1 MCHFG
6 SVYCRF
12 LFVGSPLFRRNVV
25 IFPSC
30 YLSFFDS
37 CPWIDCGPLPGC
49 PGAGRLP
56 VCLCARDLA
65 MCPCARVPG
74 CLCARG
80 LLVPVCPCAR
90 VPVCPCARV
99 PVCPCA
105 RVPVPVD
112 SSCARVPVDRP
123 RARVSVCPQGREE
136 TYLESCVCER
146 WWVTKWCVKDGVA
159 KDGG

>member
-6 SVYCRF
+6 SVYRRF
-12 LFVGSPLFRRNVV
+12 LYVGSPLFRRNVV

-65 MCPCARVPG
+65 
-74 CLCARG
+74 
-80 LLVPVCPCAR
+80 VCPCAR
-90 VPVCPCARV
+90 VPVIWLCVRV
-99 PVCPCA
+99 PGCP
-105 RVPVPVD
+105 
-112 SSCARVPVDRP
+112 CARVPVDRP

-146 WWVTKWCVKDGVA
+146 WCVKDAVA